1 MKKRLLIPIIILV
14 FVLMLNGCKKET
26 VVEQPDII
34 QPPDEEI
41 EKVEDE
47 DERKSIMNAFSS
59 LIEDNDPLIIKEF
72 VDGNIAKLSQLEGN
86 EMIDSLEKSLVDNVE
101 SVTNR
106 LMTKDE
112 NSELI
117 EIASAEFF
125 FPEDKVKDIKNEEL
139 KTEVATIFDS
149 MYKLVNLEGSFYP
162 IVDYARLHEYNNYV
176 TDEWKEYIAVRAM
189 DSNVPP
195 FVDGALVISYDDL
208 ANRLLKTENYLNKYL
223 DSSRQDVML
232 DSYHNKI
239 NIYLKGV
246 DNTPIADHASKI
258 IYDDVLDSY
267 VNTSHNEGYLT
278 ADILRRY
285 VNVIEENDKII
296 DDKVL
301 QLGDKLIAEAI
312 EILTEYK

>member
-47 DERKSIMNAFSS
+47 DERKSIMDAFSS

-162 IVDYARLHEYNNYV
+162 IVDYARLQEYNNYV

-232 DSYHNKI
+232 DNKI

-312 EILTEYK
+312 EILTE